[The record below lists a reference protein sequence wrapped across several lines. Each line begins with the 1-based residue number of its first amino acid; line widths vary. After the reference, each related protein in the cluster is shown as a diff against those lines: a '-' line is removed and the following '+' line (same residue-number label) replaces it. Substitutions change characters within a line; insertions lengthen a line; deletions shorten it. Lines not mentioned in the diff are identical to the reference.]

1 MAIKTFLSGLK
12 TGFKQFGESMN
23 KVVNALLLSVTYFF
37 GVGLVSLIARLQKK
51 KLLDL
56 KTEKSKETY
65 YQGLMLSKKSKK
77 EYYRQF

>member
-1 MAIKTFLSGLK
+1 MALKTFFTGLK
-12 TGFKQFGESMN
+12 TGFHTFGESIN
-23 KVVNALLLSVTYFF
+23 KLVNTLLLSVTYIV
-37 GVGLVSLIARLQKK
+37 GVGSVSVIAKLQKK

-65 YQGLMLSKKSKK
+65 YQSLMLTKKSKK

>member
-1 MAIKTFLSGLK
+1 MALKLFFIGLK
-12 TGFKQFGESMN
+12 TGFKQFSESAQ
-23 KVVNALLLSVTYFF
+23 KIVNAVLLTVTYLF
-37 GVGLVSLIARLQKK
+37 GVGLVSFIAKLQKK

-56 KTEKSKETY
+56 KTNQNKDTY